1 MSDHSFTIFVAGGTD
16 LAARALA
23 NFERVIRP
31 RIASTCTLTVIDVL
45 KEPRKARE
53 HRVVATPMLV
63 RELPQPVIKI
73 LGDLSKEGAVLTQ
86 LGLNERDGNMH
97 PRNPGPAKEPS

>member
-1 MSDHSFTIFVAGGTD
+1 MGDPSFTLYVAGGTE

-23 NFERVIRP
+23 NFDRTIRP
-31 RIASTCTLTVIDVL
+31 RIAGSCALTIIDIR

-63 RELPQPVIKI
+63 RNHPLPVIKI
-73 LGDLSKEGAVLTQ
+73 LGDLSQEDVIVAQ
-86 LGLNERDGNMH
+86 LGLRRFETDGSL
-97 PRNPGPAKEPS
+97 PKEIS

>member
-1 MSDHSFTIFVAGGTD
+1 MSDHTFTIFIAGGTD

-31 RIASTCTLTVIDVL
+31 RIASTCTLTVVDIL
-45 KEPRKARE
+45 KEPRKARD

-63 RELPQPVIKI
+63 RDQPTPVIKI
-73 LGDLSKEGAVLTQ
+73 LGDLSKDDAILTQ
-86 LGLNERDGNMH
+86 LGLNDRDGDPH
-97 PRNPGPAKEPS
+97 PRKPAPAKEPS

>member
-1 MSDHSFTIFVAGGTD
+1 MSDHTFTIFVAGGTD

-31 RIASTCTLTVIDVL
+31 RIASTCTLTVVDIL

-63 RELPQPVIKI
+63 REQPSPVIKI
-73 LGDLSKEGAVLTQ
+73 LGDLSKDDAILTQ
-86 LGLNERDGNMH
+86 LGLTDRGGDH
-97 PRNPGPAKEPS
+97 QPRRPGPEREPS